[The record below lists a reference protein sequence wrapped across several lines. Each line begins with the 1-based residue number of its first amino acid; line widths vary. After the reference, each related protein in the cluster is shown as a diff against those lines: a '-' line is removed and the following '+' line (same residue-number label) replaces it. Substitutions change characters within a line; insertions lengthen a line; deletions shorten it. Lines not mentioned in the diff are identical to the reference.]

1 MEVRTTECYVVDA
14 DPRNI
19 LEPSTGGGYLGSDP
33 VSTYYIFSTL
43 DSTSTWY
50 NVDDT
55 KAAG

>member
-1 MEVRTTECYVVDA
+1 MEVRTTERYVVDA

-43 DSTSTWY
+43 DSTSTSY
-50 NVDDT
+50 NVEDT